1 MTTASDNFNRAND
14 PSGLG
19 SNWTAQCNS
28 SGIVV
33 SVNTAYKGGVGNDY
47 SFYNAISPG
56 ADQYSKVKLVSGFG
70 GGVYGAATVRAS
82 GTSEGTMNAYVFISN
97 GSSGSGNSEIQ
108 KFVSG
113 SNTKLANVATTLS
126 AGDFIE
132 LRVVGTSPATLYA
145 YKNGALVA
153 STTDSSLSSGKPGIG
168 AYGAGIT
175 FDDWEGGDYSVDST
189 NPSAPGTPATSRLTS
204 TTASVS
210 YSAASDNVAVTGYE
224 SSLDNSSW
232 TDRGNNTSFT
242 QTGLTPSTGATIYV
256 RAYDAAGN
264 RGSASSAAIA
274 ADPAPDVTDVDTDE
288 IISFGQTGVVVT
300 GTNMGGNTAARTIT
314 IEQGAVS
321 VTQTQT
327 AGDASSGT
335 FNVVQGNLKTG
346 SATLKVTRVGDSS
359 YDSIAITL
367 ASASDRLNVDA
378 VAPAAISANRLTA
391 TPDIETGDQAEIY
404 NIVGGVPADITLNA
418 NMTFSLDSDITSF
431 YFRIWSGGEW
441 GTGTQQTFSSPVP
454 NPDVTPPSV
463 TGIPVVS
470 LITASGAHVA
480 YTAATDNVGVAG
492 YEYSID
498 LAVNWVDA
506 GNALSFDLSGLDA
519 ATDYTV
525 MVRAYDASGNK
536 GSARSAIFTTLSGAD
551 STPPSQPGALSFSS
565 TTAISTQV
573 TWTAATDDVAVAGY
587 QISLDNSTW
596 TTLGNVLT
604 ATLSGLSAGTA
615 YTVYVRAY
623 DTSLNY
629 GSARSGSV
637 TTSADPA
644 ASGPIGQAPRKQRK
658 LFRFF

>member
-1 MTTASDNFNRAND
+1 
-14 PSGLG
+14 
-19 SNWTAQCNS
+19 
-28 SGIVV
+28 
-33 SVNTAYKGGVGNDY
+33 
-47 SFYNAISPG
+47 
-56 ADQYSKVKLVSGFG
+56 
-70 GGVYGAATVRAS
+70 
-82 GTSEGTMNAYVFISN
+82 
-97 GSSGSGNSEIQ
+97 
-108 KFVSG
+108 
-113 SNTKLANVATTLS
+113 
-126 AGDFIE
+126 
-132 LRVVGTSPATLYA
+132 
-145 YKNGALVA
+145 
-153 STTDSSLSSGKPGIG
+153 
-168 AYGAGIT
+168 
-175 FDDWEGGDYSVDST
+175 
-189 NPSAPGTPATSRLTS
+189 
-204 TTASVS
+204 
-210 YSAASDNVAVTGYE
+210 
-224 SSLDNSSW
+224 
-232 TDRGNNTSFT
+232 
-242 QTGLTPSTGATIYV
+242 
-256 RAYDAAGN
+256 
-264 RGSASSAAIA
+264 
-274 ADPAPDVTDVDTDE
+274 
-288 IISFGQTGVVVT
+288 
-300 GTNMGGNTAARTIT
+300 
-314 IEQGAVS
+314 
-321 VTQTQT
+321 
-327 AGDASSGT
+327 
-335 FNVVQGNLKTG
+335 
-346 SATLKVTRVGDSS
+346 
-359 YDSIAITL
+359 
-367 ASASDRLNVDA
+367 
-378 VAPAAISANRLTA
+378 
-391 TPDIETGDQAEIY
+391 
-404 NIVGGVPADITLNA
+404 
-418 NMTFSLDSDITSF
+418 MTFSLDSDITSF
-431 YFRIWSGGEW
+431 YFRIWSGGEC